1 MRALPRAARDAQ
13 STRCEIDRTSLLLL
27 ATDGFSLPLGDGD
40 GDVGAAFAREL
51 ARPPD
56 ILDFAKLL
64 DFSRSTY
71 DDDRSLIAV
80 WPRILP

>member
-1 MRALPRAARDAQ
+1 VAL
-13 STRCEIDRTSLLLL
+13 
-27 ATDGFSLPLGDGD
+27 
-40 GDVGAAFAREL
+40 AREL

-56 ILDFAKLL
+56 IVDFARLL

-80 WPRILP
+80 WGPAQ